1 MEREDAYP
9 LSVAHPGD
17 HRLVAPNGRV
27 RRKKGGSLMIGT
39 FRNCTLATTSFA
51 ALLSAGLGVEAASAQ
66 EADTTAR
73 RDTIVVTASKRAEDI
88 QDVAMSV
95 SAVSGDYLEEAG
107 IANVAELARSIP
119 SVSITQSNN
128 NRNSTVFIRGIGTS
142 GTNPGIEQSVGI
154 FIDGVYILAAGP
166 IQGNLQDVNAIEVL
180 RGPQGTLYGRN
191 TPVGAVN
198 ITTRAPTQESE
209 SGLTIGLGNYAD
221 KRISGYFGGGLTEDL
236 AGRVSVWYSDR
247 DGYEHNLYDGEEVN
261 GQSQAGFRGRL
272 QWKPTET
279 LTGDFIAYMSRIDA
293 NCCTA
298 DQINPQASTGIATS
312 GFLSAAQ
319 AIGRPFRN
327 FTSGDHVVDDDY
339 EGDNVTD
346 VYGASAAFNLDLSDG
361 HTLTSITAYN
371 GYKDDIRR
379 LAADGLP
386 QATATGGQNMRSE
399 GWSEEIRIASPVDQP
414 ISYIAG
420 VYLFSQSLT
429 YTTTFTADIH
439 ANRRLPPAPGRA
451 FSVGDNS
458 TFFYSQKTRSAALFG
473 QATWNVTDDFRL
485 TAGARYSYDEKD
497 GFLVARVKPGS
508 SAAFRTVFPDNP
520 VGALARDETKP
531 NYSFGVQYDLNDDI
545 LLYAMAATG
554 YKTGGFNAR
563 SAAVGTPVEFEAENS
578 DTVELGVKSVLL
590 GGDLVLNA
598 DVYRMNLKDF
608 QDSTLNP
615 LTGTGFIVANAGDR
629 RVEGFEAE
637 AQFYP
642 IDPLSIRASLG
653 LMDAKFTDYSA
664 GQCYAGKTANGTKPG
679 TCNYNGLTPA
689 FSPELTWSIAGEW
702 KESFGDTGA
711 DWFVNADASHISE
724 RNLDTTLDPRSLQ
737 EKYTLLGARA
747 GFAAKDGSWR
757 VAAYGKNLTD
767 EGYFVVASP
776 QPIAAF
782 VSAGGLA
789 GAQGFVGWYGPPR
802 TYGVE
807 ATFRF

>member
-1 MEREDAYP
+1 MKR
-9 LSVAHPGD
+9 
-17 HRLVAPNGRV
+17 
-27 RRKKGGSLMIGT
+27 T
-39 FRNCTLATTSFA
+39 FRFGALATTSLA
-51 ALLSAGLGVEAASAQ
+51 AILTTGISPQAVAQ
-66 EADTTAR
+66 EAEPAAR

-95 SAVSGDYLEEAG
+95 SAVSGDYLEETG
-107 IANVAELARSIP
+107 ISNVAELARSIP
-119 SVSITQSNN
+119 SISITQSNN

-166 IQGNLQDVNAIEVL
+166 IQGNLQDVNAVEVL

-198 ITTRAPTQESE
+198 ITTRAPSQEAE
-209 SGLTIGLGNYAD
+209 SGLTIGLGNYAE
-221 KRISGYFGGGLTEDL
+221 KRLSGYVGGGITDTL
-236 AGRVSVWYSDR
+236 AGRISAWYSDR
-247 DGYEHNLYDGEEVN
+247 DGYEHNLYDGEDVN

-272 QWKPTET
+272 QWKPSDN
-279 LTGDFIAYMSRIDA
+279 LTADFIGYMSRIDA

-298 DQINPQASTGIATS
+298 DQINPTASTGIATT
-312 GFLSAAQ
+312 GFLAAAT

-339 EGDNVTD
+339 EGHNVTD
-346 VYGASAAFNLDLSDG
+346 VYGASAAFNLDLANG

-386 QATATGGQNMRSE
+386 QSTASGSQFMRSE

-429 YTTTFTADIH
+429 YTTSFTTDIH
-439 ANRRLPPAPGRA
+439 ANRLFPPAPGRA
-451 FSVGDNS
+451 LVVGDNS
-458 TFFYSQKTRSAALFG
+458 TFFYSQKTKSAAVFG
-473 QATWNVTDDFRL
+473 QATWNVTDAFRL
-485 TAGARYSYDEKD
+485 TAGARYSSDDKD
-497 GFLVARVKPGS
+497 GFLVSRVKPGS
-508 SAAFRTVFPDNP
+508 SPAFGTVFPNNP
-520 VGALARDETKP
+520 VGALTRSETKP
-531 NYSFGVQYDLNDDI
+531 TYSLGVQYDLTDDI
-545 LLYAMAATG
+545 LLYVMGGTG

-563 SAAVGTPVEFEAENS
+563 SAPVGTPVEFDAENS
-578 DTVELGVKSVLL
+578 DTVEAGLKSVFLD
-590 GGDLVLNA
+590 GDLVFNA
-598 DVYRMNLKDF
+598 GLYRMNLKDF

-629 RVEGFEAE
+629 RVEGLEAE

-642 IDPLSIRASLG
+642 LDPLSIRASLG
-653 LMDAKFTDYSA
+653 LMDAKFTNYSA
-664 GQCYAGKTANGTKPG
+664 GQCYTGKTANGTKPG

-689 FSPELTWSIAGEW
+689 FSPELTWSLAAEWREAFGET
-702 KESFGDTGA
+702 SA
-711 DWFVNADASHISE
+711 DWFVGGDASHISE
-724 RNLDTTLDPRSLQ
+724 RNLDPTLDPRSLQ
-737 EKYTLLGARA
+737 KKYTLLGLRA
-747 GFAAKDGSWR
+747 GFAAQDGSWR
-757 VAAYGKNLTD
+757 VSAFGKNLTD

-776 QPIAAF
+776 QPISAF

-789 GAQGFVGWYGPPR
+789 AAQGFVGWYGPPR

-807 ATFRF
+807 ASFRF